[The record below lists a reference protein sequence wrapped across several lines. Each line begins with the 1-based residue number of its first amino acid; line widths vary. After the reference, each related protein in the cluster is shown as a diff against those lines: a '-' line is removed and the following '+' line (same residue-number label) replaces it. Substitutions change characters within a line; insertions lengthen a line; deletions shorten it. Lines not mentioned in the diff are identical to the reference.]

1 MNQKELIKEK
11 DRNILE
17 AENLMK
23 KNFIEKILNRDETYF
38 SNNDNHNTTH
48 ASPQTT
54 AKIHSDVIR
63 PIAEIL
69 LLIKQNLNFFFI
81 IAYILNESNTA

>member
-23 KNFIEKILNRDETYF
+23 KNFIEKILNRELVAWKF
-38 SNNDNHNTTH
+38 N
-48 ASPQTT
+48 
-54 AKIHSDVIR
+54 
-63 PIAEIL
+63 
-69 LLIKQNLNFFFI
+69 
-81 IAYILNESNTA
+81 